1 MRIASDTGGTF
12 TDLIVEDDNG
22 AVRLY
27 KSATVPDD
35 PAAGVLAGLQLTA
48 EDYACSLAE
57 LLDRCELIIYGTTH
71 AINAVITGRT
81 AKTAFLVTRG
91 HPDILTLREGG
102 RIEPFN
108 HSVPYPKPYVPRS
121 LTFEVDGRIDAQGD
135 IVIPLDEKRVL
146 EIAGRLK
153 QEQVE
158 AIAICLLWSI
168 VNPEH
173 ENRVAAILSEQLPQ
187 APITIS
193 HRLNPTMREYR
204 RASATVIDASL
215 KPVMSRYLGGL
226 EQRLR
231 KAGFN
236 GRLLV
241 LTSQGGAMDATDVGA
256 APIHAI
262 NSGPSMAPVAGKH
275 YGRSAG
281 HEGPLIVADTGGTT
295 YDVSLVRGDT
305 IPWTRETWIGEPYR
319 GHMTGFP
326 SIDIRSVGAGGGSIA
341 WVDDGGVLHVGPQSA
356 GAVPGPVCYDQG
368 GELPTVTDTALLLG
382 YLDADFFL
390 GGAMP
395 LNADRA
401 RHAISAHVAQKL
413 ECDVVSAARSVI
425 DVVTENMVQAIE
437 SIAIN
442 QGIDPAESLLIGGGG
457 AAGLNSVFVARRL
470 GCRQVCF
477 PDVGAALSAAG
488 ALISDLRSE
497 YRTMHFTVSD
507 NFDFDGVNR
516 VLNDLRQQAEQF
528 IAGAGAGSA
537 GTIRF
542 SAEARYPSQVWEI
555 ETPLAAGSFS
565 SDADVQR
572 LVEEFHRVH
581 REIFSYADIGSGI
594 EIVSWCAN
602 VNCRLRADEIGAL
615 SSGSGPG
622 TQAIKQ
628 RQVYLPARAADSI
641 QVLNFT
647 DIEIEQPVAGPA
659 IVETPHTSIVIDHE
673 SRFVRTASGNLLVNL
688 SLE

>member
-262 NSGPSMAPVAGKH
+262 NSGPSMAPVAGK
-275 YGRSAG
+275 
-281 HEGPLIVADTGGTT
+281 T
-295 YDVSLVRGDT
+295 
-305 IPWTRETWIGEPYR
+305 
-319 GHMTGFP
+319 
-326 SIDIRSVGAGGGSIA
+326 
-341 WVDDGGVLHVGPQSA
+341 
-356 GAVPGPVCYDQG
+356 
-368 GELPTVTDTALLLG
+368 
-382 YLDADFFL
+382 
-390 GGAMP
+390 
-395 LNADRA
+395 
-401 RHAISAHVAQKL
+401 
-413 ECDVVSAARSVI
+413 
-425 DVVTENMVQAIE
+425 
-437 SIAIN
+437 
-442 QGIDPAESLLIGGGG
+442 
-457 AAGLNSVFVARRL
+457 
-470 GCRQVCF
+470 
-477 PDVGAALSAAG
+477 
-488 ALISDLRSE
+488 
-497 YRTMHFTVSD
+497 
-507 NFDFDGVNR
+507 
-516 VLNDLRQQAEQF
+516 
-528 IAGAGAGSA
+528 
-537 GTIRF
+537 
-542 SAEARYPSQVWEI
+542 
-555 ETPLAAGSFS
+555 
-565 SDADVQR
+565 
-572 LVEEFHRVH
+572 
-581 REIFSYADIGSGI
+581 
-594 EIVSWCAN
+594 
-602 VNCRLRADEIGAL
+602 LRA
-615 SSGSGPG
+615 
-622 TQAIKQ
+622 Q
-628 RQVYLPARAADSI
+628 RWPRR
-641 QVLNFT
+641 
-647 DIEIEQPVAGPA
+647 
-659 IVETPHTSIVIDHE
+659 TSYRRRYRRH
-673 SRFVRTASGNLLVNL
+673 NL
-688 SLE
+688 